1 MPQPILI
8 TPLRIWLA
16 MIAAAPAWVAS
27 VDPRVRHIAHRW
39 IGREFKRAVLALGG
53 CEVER
58 RASTGHPRGA
68 MPMTSS
74 VYEIDTRLLAQLD
87 RALRGLAAR
96 IRGRA

>member
-53 CEVER
+53 REVER
-58 RASTGHPRGA
+58 GASTGHPRGP

-74 VYEIDTRLLAQLD
+74 VYEIDSSILGQLD
-87 RALRGLAAR
+87 VVLMGLGAR